1 MSYNE
6 HTAIELTPAEAL
18 LPSPLLVVEDE
29 PMMQVRLRSI
39 LRGLGYALEDL
50 FFAGSITQARTL
62 LVDQPFAMALVDV
75 GLPDGNGIDL
85 IGSLHQHDAALPI
98 LVISAWSN
106 ENTILEALRAGAT
119 GYLLKERDD
128 IELSLSIRSTIR
140 GGAPIDPFI
149 ARRILELVSAPLPSA
164 PARVADKP
172 GRGRP
177 APEAPPP
184 LTPRE
189 VEILNLVAKGLTNRE
204 ISGVLSLSRFTVEC
218 HIRNIYKK
226 LSVKSRT
233 EAIFEA
239 RSQGFL
245 P

>member
-1 MSYNE
+1 MSYKE
-6 HTAIELTPAEAL
+6 HPVIDLPSEAL

-39 LRGLGYALEDL
+39 LRGLGYAQEEL
-50 FFAGSITQARTL
+50 FFAGSIAQAKTL
-62 LVDQPFAMALVDV
+62 LVDQPFAMTLVDV

-85 IGSLHQHDAALPI
+85 IGSLHEHDAALPI

-128 IELSLSIRSTIR
+128 VELSLSIRSTIR

-149 ARRILELVSAPLPSA
+149 ARRILELVSAPAPSGR
-164 PARVADKP
+164 ARPSTDRP
-172 GRGRP
+172 GRGKP
-177 APEAPPP
+177 ALAAPPL

>member
-1 MSYNE
+1 MSSKE
-6 HTAIELTPAEAL
+6 HPAIDLPSEAL

-39 LRGLGYALEDL
+39 LRGLGYAQEEL
-50 FFAGSITQARTL
+50 FFAGSIAQAKAL
-62 LVDQPFAMALVDV
+62 LVDQPFAMTLVDV

-85 IGSLHQHDAALPI
+85 IRSLHEHDAALPI

-128 IELSLSIRSTIR
+128 VELSLSIRSTIR

-149 ARRILELVSAPLPSA
+149 ARRILELVSAPASSGR
-164 PARVADKP
+164 ARSSTDRP
-172 GRGRP
+172 GRGKP
-177 APEAPPP
+177 ALAPPPP

>member
-1 MSYNE
+1 
-6 HTAIELTPAEAL
+6 
-18 LPSPLLVVEDE
+18 
-29 PMMQVRLRSI
+29 
-39 LRGLGYALEDL
+39 
-50 FFAGSITQARTL
+50 
-62 LVDQPFAMALVDV
+62 
-75 GLPDGNGIDL
+75 
-85 IGSLHQHDAALPI
+85 
-98 LVISAWSN
+98 
-106 ENTILEALRAGAT
+106 
-119 GYLLKERDD
+119 
-128 IELSLSIRSTIR
+128 
-140 GGAPIDPFI
+140 
-149 ARRILELVSAPLPSA
+149 
-164 PARVADKP
+164 
-172 GRGRP
+172 
-177 APEAPPP
+177 